1 MIINSHKHINKI
13 NTPFNKL
20 PCARKHLHVGQKF
33 LHLKTNRANVMIT
46 SCTGEHLN
54 IKPK

>member
-1 MIINSHKHINKI
+1 MSFLVQE
-13 NTPFNKL
+13 NTY
-20 PCARKHLHVGQKF
+20 VVQKF
-33 LHLKTNRANVMIT
+33 VHLKTNRANVMIT